1 MLRSLKRMLI
11 GDKRGVVQEVQSER
25 LGPLRYSVDDDAWL
39 TDRNAARLAFDFYIA
54 GSEDPDALRREP
66 DKGLIA
72 QAEMVDANQDAF
84 VAEVMAYVASE
95 GASKRMHRG
104 WEQEIAGLRVETL
117 CLFWPKKPREGQI
130 SLSGGLQFR
139 LWRCGYIDG
148 HPGGGLAFDS

>member
-1 MLRSLKRMLI
+1 MLHSLKRVLF
-11 GDKRGVVQEVQSER
+11 GDKRPVTQHVQSER
-25 LGPLRYSVDDDAWL
+25 LGTLRYSVDDDAWL
-39 TDRNAARLAFDFYIA
+39 TDKATANLAFDFYIV
-54 GSEDPDALRREP
+54 GSENTDTPVREP

-72 QAEMVDANQDAF
+72 QAESVAAHQDAF
-84 VAEVMAYVASE
+84 VGEVMAYVASE
-95 GASKRMHRG
+95 AASKRMHRV

-130 SLSGGLQFR
+130 SLSGGREFR